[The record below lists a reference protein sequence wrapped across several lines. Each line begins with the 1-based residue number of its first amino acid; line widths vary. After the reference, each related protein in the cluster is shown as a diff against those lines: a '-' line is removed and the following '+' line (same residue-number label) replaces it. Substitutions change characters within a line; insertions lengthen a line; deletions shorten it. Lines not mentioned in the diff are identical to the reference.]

1 MPLVRYDGVLEVE
14 DLTDNEREEQLRR
27 WWSENWLWIVGG
39 IALGLALLW
48 GWQYWQGSKARVA
61 QHDAAAYTAV
71 LEALGQNKF
80 DDAVQKAKALRA
92 ESPASPYADQSD
104 LALARA
110 AIENRKLDE
119 AAPRLKAVADGSKD
133 QELRTIALTRL
144 ARVQIEQGKFDDSVA
159 LLDTAKA
166 GSFLA
171 LFHEIRG
178 DAFAAKGDAT
188 AARREYDSALSAA
201 KDDVQIDRAY
211 VELKRDALPAVASPA
226 PVAGAAGK

>member
-1 MPLVRYDGVLEVE
+1 VE

-48 GWQYWQGSKARVA
+48 GWQYWQGSKAKSA
-61 QHDAAAYTAV
+61 QREAAAYSAV
-71 LEALGQNKF
+71 LDSLGQNKF
-80 DDAVQKAKALRA
+80 DDAVLKAKALRA
-92 ESPASPYADQSD
+92 ESPTSPYADQSD

-119 AAPRLKAVADGSKD
+119 AAQRLKAVADGSKD
-133 QELRTIALTRL
+133 QELRSIALTRL
-144 ARVQIEQGKFDDSVA
+144 ARVQIEQGKFDDSIA

-166 GSFLA
+166 GSFIA
-171 LFHEIRG
+171 LFHDIRG
-178 DAFAAKGDAT
+178 DAFAAKGDAA

-211 VELKRDALPAVASPA
+211 VELKRDALPAAAAPA
-226 PVAGAAGK
+226 PAAGAPGK